1 MMRAEW
7 FSNSPTIVFLTISLT
22 GKKNL
27 SRTDWAI
34 IASFFMCMAFGFLPI
49 IPQPQSLAYIWVAL
63 SAIACV
69 PVLTLPWY
77 LSYSGKVSAAVADI
91 EQGVLTV
98 SKRRQRQQYSLAY
111 WMTIVCP
118 LFPLNYLL
126 AATKAIGPGDSA
138 GAFLLLTLLL
148 KSFIASS
155 LLAESHTE
163 AFLES
168 EREIEKE
175 RQANES
181 RTAFLKHL
189 FHEVRTP
196 LNSLAMGL
204 ELLRTRKNDE
214 ADRDLLS
221 MMTGASTFMANTLN
235 DFLSMQQIEEGKMEL
250 IFTPFSI
257 SDSIYIQ
264 DHIGDVGGYH

>member
-1 MMRAEW
+1 MWAEW

-34 IASFFMCMAFGFLPI
+34 IASFFMCIVFGFLPI
-49 IPQPQSLAYIWVAL
+49 VPQPQSLAYVWVAL

-69 PVLTLPWY
+69 PVLSLPWY
-77 LSYSGKVSAAVADI
+77 LSSPVLEAVVDS
-91 EQGVLTV
+91 EQGTLNPVLA
-98 SKRRQRQQYSLAY
+98 SNSRQRQQYSLAY
-111 WMTIVCP
+111 WMTFVCP
-118 LFPLNYLL
+118 LFPITYLL

-148 KSFIASS
+148 KNYFAVN
-155 LLAESHTE
+155 LAEAHTD

-196 LNSLAMGL
+196 LNSLSMGL
-204 ELLRTRKNDE
+204 ELLSTRKNDD
-214 ADRDLLS
+214 ADRELLT

-250 IFTPFSI
+250 
-257 SDSIYIQ
+257 
-264 DHIGDVGGYH
+264 